1 MPGTEYL
8 KLTTYVGERQRTGG
22 RFLAEELLD
31 LYAAQNVAT
40 SVVLRGIAGFGPRHQ
55 LRTDQT
61 LSQSEDLPIA
71 IAAVDTADKIAGL
84 AGRTVDLTSR
94 GLVTLERAG
103 LVTATPVGQAPF
115 PSLRSPQTPFPSL
128 RSPESTKLSVYVG
141 RQHRI
146 GGRPAYIAVC
156 EALHRNGF
164 SCAAVFLGVDGT
176 VRGRRERARFLSRNT
191 DVPVM
196 IIAVGDSGR
205 AAAVLPELQ
214 RLLPDPLVTVE
225 RAELC
230 KLGGRLLT
238 RPGSLP
244 PHDAHGAALWQKLMI
259 HTTEDTLH
267 NGEPVHR
274 EIVRRLR
281 QIPNARGTTVL
292 RGIWGFHD
300 NRMPHGD
307 KLFQIGRQVP
317 VMTIVVDSPDN
328 IATAFD
334 LVDQI
339 TTDHGVVTCERVPA
353 LVSVDSGHR
362 DGSTTLGRFPPD
374 R

>member
-1 MPGTEYL
+1 VSTTDYL
-8 KLTTYVGERQRTGG
+8 KLTTYFGERQRAGQ
-22 RFLAEELLD
+22 RFLVEELLN
-31 LYAAQNVAT
+31 LYGAENVAT

-71 IAAVDTADKIAGL
+71 IAAVDTADKISTL
-84 AGRTVDLTSR
+84 AQRTVDLTPR
-94 GLVTLERAG
+94 GLVTLERAQ
-103 LVTATPVGQAPF
+103 LATAAPTGPSTF
-115 PSLRSPQTPFPSL
+115 PSLRSPQN
-128 RSPESTKLSVYVG
+128 TKLSVYVG

-146 GGRPAYIAVC
+146 DGRPAYITVC
-156 EALHRNGF
+156 DLLHRNGF
-164 SCAAVFLGVDGT
+164 VCAAVYLGVDGT
-176 VRGRRERARFLSRNT
+176 VHGRRERARFLSRNV

-196 IIAVGDSGR
+196 IIAIGDSAV
-205 AAAVLPELQ
+205 AAGLVPELQ

-230 KLGGRLLT
+230 KQGGRLLA
-238 RPGSLP
+238 RPGTLP
-244 PHDAHGAALWQKLMI
+244 AHDANGTQLWQKLMI

-281 QIPNARGTTVL
+281 QIANSRGVTVL
-292 RGIWGFHD
+292 RGIWGFAD

-307 KLFQIGRQVP
+307 KLFQLGRQVP
-317 VMTIVVDSPDN
+317 VTTIVVDTPEN

-334 LVDQI
+334 VIDQI
-339 TTDHGVVTCERVPA
+339 TADHGVVTCERVPA
-353 LVSVDSGHR
+353 LVSVDNGYRHGGTNLGH
-362 DGSTTLGRFPPD
+362 FPT
-374 R
+374 

>member
-1 MPGTEYL
+1 MSDTDYL
-8 KLTTYVGERQRTGG
+8 KLTTYVGERQRSGD
-22 RFLAEELLD
+22 RLLAEELLD
-31 LYAAQNVAT
+31 LYGAQNVAT

-84 AGRTVDLTSR
+84 AGRTVELTSR
-94 GLVTLERAG
+94 GLITLERAQ
-103 LVTATPVGQAPF
+103 LLTDLPA
-115 PSLRSPQTPFPSL
+115 LRSTQ
-128 RSPESTKLSVYVG
+128 STKLSVYVG

-146 GGRPAYIAVC
+146 DGRPAHIAVS
-156 EALHRNGF
+156 EVLHRNNF
-164 SCAAVFLGVDGT
+164 ACSAVFLGVDGT

-196 IIAVGDSGR
+196 IIAVGDSAQ
-205 AAAVLPELQ
+205 AAAVLPELH

-230 KLGGRLLT
+230 KRGGRLLA
-238 RPGSLP
+238 RPSSLP
-244 PHDAHGAALWQKLMI
+244 AHDAHGTPLWQKLMI

-267 NGEPVHR
+267 HGEPVHR

-281 QIPNARGTTVL
+281 QIPNTRGVTVL
-292 RGIWGFHD
+292 RGIWGFH
-300 NRMPHGD
+300 NGRIPHGD
-307 KLFQIGRQVP
+307 NLFQLGRQVP
-317 VMTIVVDSPDN
+317 VMTIVVDSPSN

-334 LVDQI
+334 LVDEI

-353 LVSVDSGHR
+353 LVSADSGSR
-362 DGSTTLGRFPPD
+362 DGSTTLGLFPPD